1 MNKNERSRTFT
12 LVINKGANCFNNIKS
27 IVENLNKTEIYA
39 LILHDKDIDEKGEL
53 KQPHYH
59 LYIKFTNARTC
70 QSILKQFEGAHVE
83 IPINETQSIKYL
95 LHATKNAKA
104 GGKHQYTIE
113 ELLTNDI
120 NKIKQVLKEDDYPI
134 FIEEE
139 IPTYIAQGITHVF
152 TFIRYFGR
160 KQYNS
165 CWSMYKEVLT
175 SYKNWEDKALV
186 NEVERIK
193 EELGLQDNEEEQN
206 QEEEYEEVKD
216 EDLPF

>member
-1 MNKNERSRTFT
+1 MNKKERSRTFT
-12 LVINKGANCFNNIKS
+12 LVINKGANCFDNVKS
-27 IVENLNKTEIYA
+27 IIENLCKTELYA

-59 LYIKFTNARTC
+59 LYLKFINARTC
-70 QSILKQFEGAHVE
+70 QSIIKQFEGAHVE

-104 GGKHQYTIE
+104 GGKHQYAIE
-113 ELLTNDI
+113 DLLTNDI
-120 NKIKQVLKEDDYPI
+120 NKIKQVLKEDDYQI

-139 IPTYIAQGITHVF
+139 IPTYIARGITHVF
-152 TFIRYFGR
+152 TFIKYFGR

-165 CWSMYKEVLT
+165 CWSMYKEVLR
-175 SYKNWEDKALV
+175 SYKNWEDDELI
-186 NEVERIK
+186 NEVEQIK
-193 EELGLQDNEEEQN
+193 KELGLQEQK
-206 QEEEYEEVKD
+206 EEYEEVRD